1 MPDTVSAGHAD
12 GMIGARTASD
22 DSARLSITPAQS
34 PLLTFRRQIWVVIAG
49 AVAATVIVLRPMG
62 TGVGSQARAG
72 QTALLLSTAVA
83 AGLLAVIARR
93 PDGWRGTRL
102 MAWGMM
108 LSAIFQTVV
117 WVLAIG
123 ASGPVH
129 ANANAAAAAT
139 LLAVMLGVVVID
151 FEDHL
156 RSRRAD
162 VISDV
167 ALVAALLGGI
177 AYLALGAPSMH
188 PTVGNSS
195 ALSAIVALAAVL
207 VLSGW
212 CVLVLWVA
220 SPLHYGLAGTAW
232 ALGLGALWLDADRT
246 QLFHTGSQGPALV
259 CSFAVL
265 GLTALMA
272 AAPALRQSRPSSTRE
287 QWWLR
292 PSLLTV
298 CLGGACLTLGFALTS
313 HSIAS
318 ASRLQAG
325 LLLGVVAVLVA
336 IRSFMAQGATSKAT
350 TQLARALDE
359 REDALESVRRAG
371 AEAAASE
378 SRLRL
383 LFDAAAD
390 GVVELNG
397 TGRILRAN
405 DAFCQMMQL
414 GIDQVL
420 GRQWRDVTGH
430 APVSENETEAPMAD
444 LPATGQGELTIE
456 GRTVYVESRSSQLP
470 GDPPGMLLFI
480 RDVTSTRVADQTIR
494 TLFQFLQDRDEDRT
508 RLLRRGNSTIEAERN
523 RIARDIHDGPIQ
535 GISAASLSL
544 EAVKMLLSAGEAD
557 KAEAMLAEVR
567 AELSDEAE
575 SLRRLMSNLRP
586 PLLDERG
593 LIPAVRE
600 LSLRAEKD
608 LGVSVSVDGAADQSV
623 PEEVEV
629 LAYRVVQE
637 ALTNVGKHA
646 HASTVEVRIRCS
658 GGILDVEVG
667 DDGSGFDPTKARDFL
682 RKGKVGLASMRERT
696 ELGGGTF
703 TVRSQ
708 PGRGTTVTA
717 SLPYE
722 LLDPMKAHP
731 RPHDLAGGLG
741 LSG

>member
-1 MPDTVSAGHAD
+1 MPDPGAAGHPD
-12 GMIGARTASD
+12 GMMRARTVTEDPPGTAP
-22 DSARLSITPAQS
+22 LSVVPAPS
-34 PLLTFRRQIWVVIAG
+34 PLLTFRRQIWVVIGA
-49 AVAATVIVLRPMG
+49 AVAAAIIALRPMG
-62 TGVGSQARAG
+62 DTVAAEARAA

-83 AGLLAVIARR
+83 AGLLAVLARR
-93 PDGWRGTRL
+93 PDVWRGTRL

-108 LSAIFQTVV
+108 MSAVFQTVV
-117 WVLAIG
+117 WVLRVG
-123 ASGPVH
+123 TGGPVQS
-129 ANANAAAAAT
+129 NATAAAVAT

-156 RSRRAD
+156 RTRRAD
-162 VISDV
+162 VVSDV
-167 ALVAALLGGI
+167 ALVAALFGGL
-177 AYLALGAPSMH
+177 AYLALGEPPMH
-188 PTVGNSS
+188 AVADSS
-195 ALSAIVALAAVL
+195 ALSAVVALGAVL
-207 VLSGW
+207 VLAGW
-212 CVLVLWVA
+212 CVLVLWVG
-220 SPLHYGLAGTAW
+220 SPLHYGLAASAW
-232 ALGLGALWLDADRT
+232 ALALGALWLDVERT
-246 QLFHTGSQGPALV
+246 KLLVSAVQGPALV
-259 CSFAVL
+259 CSAAVL

-272 AAPALRQSRPSSTRE
+272 AEPALASSRPSFSRE

-298 CLGGACLTLGFALTS
+298 CLGGACLTLGVAL
-313 HSIAS
+313 
-318 ASRLQAG
+318 SRGEAGQLQTG
-325 LLLGVVAVLVA
+325 LLLGLVAVLVA
-336 IRSFMAQGATSKAT
+336 IRSFMSQGATARAT
-350 TQLARALDE
+350 TQLAQALSE
-359 REDALESVRRAG
+359 REEALESVRRAG

-390 GVVELNG
+390 GVVELDG
-397 TGRILRAN
+397 TGRIVRAN

-414 GIDQVL
+414 GADQVL

-430 APVSENETEAPMAD
+430 APVTEEDVEAPMTD
-444 LPATGQGELTIE
+444 LPATGQGEFTVE
-456 GRTVYVESRSSQLP
+456 GRTVYVESRSSTLP
-470 GDPPGMLLFI
+470 GDPPGTLLFI

-508 RLLRRGNSTIEAERN
+508 RLLGRMNSTIEAERN

-544 EAVKMLLSAGEAD
+544 EAIKM
-557 KAEAMLAEVR
+557 MLAAGDAEEAKDMLAKVR
-567 AELSDEAE
+567 VELSDEAE

-600 LSLRAEKD
+600 LALRAETD
-608 LGVSVSVDGAADQSV
+608 LGITVNVDGASDQAV

-637 ALTNVGKHA
+637 ALSNVSKHA
-646 HASTVEVRIRCS
+646 QASNVDVRIRCTA
-658 GGILDVEVG
+658 GILDIEVG
-667 DDGSGFDPTKARDFL
+667 DDGLGFDPSKARDFL

-708 PGRGTTVTA
+708 TGRGTTVSA

-722 LLDPMKAHP
+722 VLESATGRQAK
-731 RPHDLAGGLG
+731 
-741 LSG
+741 SV

>member
-1 MPDTVSAGHAD
+1 M
-12 GMIGARTASD
+12 MGARTAGD
-22 DSARLSITPAQS
+22 DAARLSITRQS
-34 PLLTFRRQIWVVIAG
+34 PLLTFRRQIWVVVAAG
-49 AVAATVIVLRPMG
+49 VTATVIALRPVG
-62 TGVGSQARAG
+62 TGAGSQARAG
-72 QTALLLSTAVA
+72 QTALLLATAVA
-83 AGLLAVIARR
+83 AGLLAVLSRR
-93 PDGWRGTRL
+93 PDGWRGIRL

-123 ASGPVH
+123 TGGPVH
-129 ANANAAAAAT
+129 ANATAAAAAS
-139 LLAVMLGVVVID
+139 LLAVMAGVVVIE

-220 SPLHYGLAGTAW
+220 SPLHYGLAATAW
-232 ALGLGALWLDADRT
+232 ALALGALWLDANRT
-246 QLFHTGSQGPALV
+246 QLFHTGTQGPALV

-272 AAPALRQSRPSSTRE
+272 AAPALRSRTRSTATRE
-287 QWWLR
+287 HWWLR

-325 LLLGVVAVLVA
+325 LLLGVVAILVA
-336 IRSFMAQGATSKAT
+336 IRSFMSQGATTRAT

-390 GVVELNG
+390 GVVELDG
-397 TGRILRAN
+397 TGRIIRAN

-414 GIDQVL
+414 RIDQVL

-430 APVSENETEAPMAD
+430 APVSGNETEAPMAD

-508 RLLRRGNSTIEAERN
+508 RLLRRIDSTIEAERN

-544 EAVKMLLSAGEAD
+544 EAVKMLLAAGEVE
-557 KAEAMLAEVR
+557 KGESMLAEVR
-567 AELSDEAE
+567 TELSDEAE

-600 LSLRAEKD
+600 LCLRAEKD
-608 LGVSVSVDGAADQSV
+608 LGFTVTVDGAADQAV
-623 PEEVEV
+623 PEGVEV

-637 ALTNVGKHA
+637 ALTNINKHA
-646 HASTVEVRIRCS
+646 RASNVEVRIRCS

-722 LLDPMKAHP
+722 VLDPTKAHP
-731 RPHDLAGGLG
+731 RPHDLAGGLPG
-741 LSG
+741 